1 MAARPAARPRLA
13 RSGDEGDAEHA
24 AVNGAPKRRRHE
36 AAAGAATEARAAAAG
51 SEAGAGGVSSASSFD
66 ASSFAPATRLVD
78 DSAREPPTHA
88 LPLALESPPVA
99 AAASASASASASA
112 AAAAAPVAAPG
123 SEPATPRGKRHA
135 SNCHQVLAVMQAIE
149 ELIQRRKARFVP
161 PQSNLEQWSEVAARA
176 SDLYLAKFPAAA
188 AAAARS
194 RLTPSAS
201 FHIYH
206 NFKHRRPPHDP
217 LQLEA
222 FNAALAIRQRF
233 AELDGGR
240 ADRWHGADD
249 AADRLA
255 KHSLAARERRLS
267 ASAAGPAPPAAA
279 AAAAAAATVAGGGG
293 SSSGV
298 SERLL
303 LALEAAERTQLA
315 LVAELAR
322 LNETSR
328 LMLAALGVAAPAAA
342 AAVSASS
349 SSSASSSAAA
359 AAAAA
364 SPL

>member
-1 MAARPAARPRLA
+1 
-13 RSGDEGDAEHA
+13 
-24 AVNGAPKRRRHE
+24 
-36 AAAGAATEARAAAAG
+36 
-51 SEAGAGGVSSASSFD
+51 
-66 ASSFAPATRLVD
+66 
-78 DSAREPPTHA
+78 
-88 LPLALESPPVA
+88 
-99 AAASASASASASA
+99 
-112 AAAAAPVAAPG
+112 
-123 SEPATPRGKRHA
+123 
-135 SNCHQVLAVMQAIE
+135 MQAIE

-279 AAAAAAATVAGGGG
+279 AAAAAAAATVAGGGG

-359 AAAAA
+359 AAAAT